1 MKRMDCSFSVTSLVD
16 NTVMC
21 DLVGPRSN
29 VIQVV
34 NFTVNGTAKE
44 VKHHLGK
51 TVLGVDGS
59 YFLSPIGSDICVVDI
74 TNCVNGFTLALWV
87 FIQEPAE
94 YVLFRTQGVGSITL
108 RYNNRF
114 VKFVD
119 LSNVTRTH
127 VL

>member
-1 MKRMDCSFSVTSLVD
+1 MKLTCSFSVTSLNGNV
-16 NTVMC
+16 VMC
-21 DLVGPRSN
+21 NLMDLVSN
-29 VIQVV
+29 HVEEVAC
-34 NFTVNGTAKE
+34 TVNGTAKE

-59 YFLSPIGSDICVVDI
+59 YFLSPTGSDICVVDI
-74 TNCVNGFTLALWV
+74 THCVNGFTLALWV

-114 VKFVD
+114 VQFVD